1 MRALILKS
9 NDMYLGG
16 AARAIEMYVA
26 HLDRSVVEPVL
37 GHVVTEDGPAT
48 HVETSPRCAD
58 LEHHRIPWRGIRRAR
73 ASAAELRRVVR
84 EASID
89 VVLSNDMRT
98 DFTCRLAGARR
109 GLGIPWVAF
118 VHGWIGFRR
127 KGADML
133 YGIYE
138 IMDRWSVRRC
148 DEVWVPSRDAEANV
162 RRYLPNRVPI
172 QVISEAVDPHYLQ
185 PAPEDVA
192 RIRAELNVP
201 EGTVLVGM
209 LGRMAWAKGHHL
221 LAEAVIKSGCD
232 ELVAVLLGFGEE
244 EEPLREMASRPPYR
258 GRVILPGAEA
268 SVRDMPAYLKA
279 LDLFCFASLQESFG
293 LAVLEAMV
301 LDCAVAGSRTGEVAH
316 MLDQGEA
323 GLLFPP
329 GDVDAMASCLRTLV
343 REPQRRAELR
353 ERGRQRALT
362 VFAPERYA
370 RDMERAFTGV
380 VERTAG
386 HGPGSPPGRGP
397 VAR

>member
-1 MRALILKS
+1 MTPGPDASSRAPLRALILKS

-26 HLDRSVVEPVL
+26 HLDRTVVEPVL

-58 LEHHRIPWRGIRRAR
+58 MEHHRIPWRGLRRAR
-73 ASAAELRRVVR
+73 QSAAELRRVV
-84 EASID
+84 AKAGID

-109 GLGIPWVAF
+109 GLGVPWAAF

-127 KGADML
+127 KGKDHL
-133 YGIYE
+133 YGIFE
-138 IMDRWSVRRC
+138 IIDRWSVRRA
-148 DEVWVPSRDAEANV
+148 DEVWVPSRDAESNV
-162 RRYLPNRVPI
+162 RRFLPRRVPMR
-172 QVISEAVDPHYLQ
+172 VISEAVDPHYLQ
-185 PAPEDVA
+185 PTPEDVA
-192 RIRAELNVP
+192 RVRAAMDVP
-201 EGTVLVGM
+201 EGSVLVGM

-221 LAEAVIKSGCD
+221 LAEAVVESGCD

-244 EEPLREMASRPPYR
+244 EENLRRMASAPPYQ

-268 SVRDMPAYLKA
+268 SVRDMPAYLAA

-301 LDCAVAGSRTGEVAH
+301 LGCAVAGSRTGEVPH
-316 MLDQGEA
+316 MLDEGEA
-323 GLLFPP
+323 GMLFPP
-329 GDVDAMASCLRTLV
+329 GDVKAMASCLRTLV
-343 REPQRRAELR
+343 RDPELR
-353 ERGRQRALT
+353 ARLAERGRERALAE
-362 VFAPERYA
+362 FAPARYA
-370 RDMERAFTGV
+370 RDMERAFAGI

-386 HGPGSPPGRGP
+386 R
-397 VAR
+397 